1 MAGDEGVERPTYNF
15 FISSTPAFRRL
26 STNGCIN
33 EHDVVNIK
41 INMVISIFVLDNLLN
56 SVKLYINIS
65 TILYEE
71 DFKCTAKMNI
81 LVMINLK
88 IF

>member
-26 STNGCIN
+26 STKGSNN
-33 EHDVVNIK
+33 EQDVKKK
-41 INMVISIFVLDNLLN
+41 INMVISIFILDNFLN
-56 SVKLYINIS
+56 SVKLCINVL

-71 DFKCTAKMNI
+71 DFKCKAKMNI
-81 LVMINLK
+81 LVMISSK
-88 IF
+88 IS